1 MGPRFISLE
10 ELINSKIYS
19 VNEIAKFA
27 DDSRIPLVTKEG
39 FMIAPLGRLS
49 KSATERLGEHSPYD
63 YLKFLMDSG
72 KVKAINQ
79 TGDPFL
85 VAIGD
90 AIKRHIA
97 KYSVDPL
104 DYIVGFPFRLES
116 IGSYGLDFESYVN
129 IIKTFM
135 IRQNT
140 LANFDPDDPYA
151 KMVSP
156 REHGR
161 LKHEL
166 EMAKTQIRNL
176 ESNLEDLQ
184 NTTGAQV
191 HKTAIAVFKAYLMVE
206 KKGCPV
212 TKEIFEKMVVKEG
225 AAGGTPTMVD
235 NIWKLV
241 PIKYKFENRPT
252 QDAKQKMAA
261 ILDTLGNH
269 D

>member
-1 MGPRFISLE
+1 MAEPPRFKLR
-10 ELINSKIYS
+10 NS
-19 VNEIAKFA
+19 VFHH
-27 DDSRIPLVTKEG
+27 
-39 FMIAPLGRLS
+39 RL
-49 KSATERLGEHSPYD
+49 
-63 YLKFLMDSG
+63 
-72 KVKAINQ
+72 
-79 TGDPFL
+79 
-85 VAIGD
+85 
-90 AIKRHIA
+90 
-97 KYSVDPL
+97 
-104 DYIVGFPFRLES
+104 
-116 IGSYGLDFESYVN
+116 
-129 IIKTFM
+129 
-135 IRQNT
+135 
-140 LANFDPDDPYA
+140 
-151 KMVSP
+151 
-156 REHGR
+156 
-161 LKHEL
+161 
-166 EMAKTQIRNL
+166 RNL